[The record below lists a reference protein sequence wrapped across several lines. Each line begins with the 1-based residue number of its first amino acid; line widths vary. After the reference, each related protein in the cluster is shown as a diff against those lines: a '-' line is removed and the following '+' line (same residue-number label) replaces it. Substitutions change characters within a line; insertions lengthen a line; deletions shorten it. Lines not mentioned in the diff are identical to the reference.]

1 MQAHNIWESE
11 LPDIINDS
19 AMDNVPWK
27 GNQMI
32 ADVQAEMNKVNESQE
47 YMDDQED
54 AEKRKSLRKSP
65 SKMSSKKQSSFIAAT
80 PIHWAE

>member
-47 YMDDQED
+47 YMDD
-54 AEKRKSLRKSP
+54 
-65 SKMSSKKQSSFIAAT
+65 
-80 PIHWAE
+80 